1 MELKERL
8 AEMLTD
14 RPQSRQVLATKLGVS
29 DRRLRRLVQELR
41 KEGVP
46 VYSSSYE
53 KGYRYGTDAEM
64 QKYKAEVVHR
74 IAELM
79 KIVRALDRRQ
89 IPGQTEME
97 TEHEDC

>member
-1 MELKERL
+1 MYKEKL
-8 AEMLTD
+8 AQILTD
-14 RPQSRQVLATKLGVS
+14 KPQSRQVLATKLGVS
-29 DRRLRRLVQELR
+29 DRRLRRLIQELR

-53 KGYRYGTDAEM
+53 KGYRLGTDAEM
-64 QKYKAEVVHR
+64 QKYKAECVHR

-79 KIVRALDRRQ
+79 KIVRAMDRRQ

-97 TEHEDC
+97 QTDESC